1 MELPKLKDRVNT
13 EKISLA
19 VPAEMKKQ
27 LEILKYEKRIN
38 VSEFLRQLIHNE
50 LEKIDLKLI

>member
-1 MELPKLKDRVNT
+1 MQLPKLKDRVNT

-27 LEILKYEKRIN
+27 LEILKYEKRVN
-38 VSEFLRQLIHNE
+38 VSEFLRQVIQKE
-50 LEKIDLKLI
+50 IEKINLSAL

>member
-50 LEKIDLKLI
+50 LEKINLKLL

>member
-27 LEILKYEKRIN
+27 LEALKYEKRIN

>member
-1 MELPKLKDRVNT
+1 MQLPKLKDRVNT

-27 LEILKYEKRIN
+27 LELLKYEKRVN
-38 VSEFLRQLIHNE
+38 VSEFLRQVIQKE
-50 LEKIDLKLI
+50 IEKINLSAL

>member
-1 MELPKLKDRVNT
+1 MQLPKLKDRVNT

-27 LEILKYEKRIN
+27 LETLKYEKRIN
-38 VSEFLRQLIHNE
+38 VSEFLRQVIQKE
-50 LEKIDLKLI
+50 IEKINLSAL